1 MKKTVILFLLC
12 PLLFAVNFNLYS
24 KIIPIETLTKPKNIT
39 VTDDYIYITEDLSVN
54 IFEKKTLKLVK
65 KFGKKGE
72 GPGEFKLYAII
83 YPLKDKILINS
94 YGKFSYYTKRGE
106 LLKEIETSK
115 FAILAPKPIGSN
127 FLAMKTENK
136 DNEAFRS
143 LHLFDGK
150 FKIIKEIERQ
160 NSFITKSGK
169 ISILKDNL
177 AYETKGKIGFVSNG
191 RTFFIKIINEK
202 GEVTKT
208 IKREYKKIEFTDED
222 RKKVIEEFKND
233 PQTKPFINIYLKR
246 IVFPDYYP
254 VIAGIRLDNKYA
266 YIMTFKRVKD
276 KYEFFI
282 YDHSGKF
289 IKRDLIHF
297 FFQTRMQP
305 YPSDIHNGTLYQL
318 VDNDDEEIWELHI
331 DKII

>member
-1 MKKTVILFLLC
+1 MKKTVAFFLLSS
-12 PLLFAVNFNLYS
+12 LLFAVNFNLYS

-39 VTDDYIYITEDLSVN
+39 VTDDYIYIIEDLSVS
-54 IFEKKTLKLVK
+54 IFEKKTLKFVK

-106 LLKEIETSK
+106 LLKEIKTSK

-143 LHLFDGK
+143 IHLLDGK

-169 ISILKDNL
+169 ISVLKDNL

-202 GEVTKT
+202 GVVTGT
-208 IKREYKKIEFTDED
+208 IKREYKKIKFTDED
-222 RKKVIEEFKND
+222 RKKVIEEFKNN
-233 PQTKPFINIYLKR
+233 PQIKPFINIFLKR

-254 VIAGIRLDNKYA
+254 VIAGIRLDSKYA

-282 YDHSGKF
+282 YDHFGKF
-289 IKRDLIHF
+289 IKRDLIHL

-305 YPSDIHNGTLYQL
+305 YPSDIYNGTLYQL

-331 DKII
+331 NKII